1 MPVPRLNKEEI
12 LNQVKITAMAYSLK
26 NMADDVGKP
35 YSTLSNELDHRDFAK
50 LGFLTT
56 LQILEHSQSPS
67 ATVQSKSAG
76 LMVLDLIEE
85 GFNRV
90 AFAIPDPPKEKI
102 PQTMRM
108 IAKLSKEFSEATG
121 ALADSI
127 EDNHFT
133 RQEAEV
139 CLKENRDLIK
149 ACLRIDHFLQQQM
162 EGGK

>member
-1 MPVPRLNKEEI
+1 
-12 LNQVKITAMAYSLK
+12 
-26 NMADDVGKP
+26 
-35 YSTLSNELDHRDFAK
+35 
-50 LGFLTT
+50 
-56 LQILEHSQSPS
+56 
-67 ATVQSKSAG
+67 
-76 LMVLDLIEE
+76 
-85 GFNRV
+85 
-90 AFAIPDPPKEKI
+90 
-102 PQTMRM
+102 MRM